1 VINNYDDE
9 IWESSVRKYV
19 AFFIDIL
26 DDMITSKQK
35 ADFYSL
41 KRLAE
46 RLIKQTDLALEED
59 KNYNLSPVFQEI
71 EDKWISGLM
80 AYQIGGKSARDF
92 AIDAKNGNV
101 NSESGVMSAGFID
114 EGGNHIEKVGELLE
128 KENMKRGKKH

>member
-1 VINNYDDE
+1 MTNDYDDE

-35 ADFYSL
+35 ADFYAL

-71 EDKWISGLM
+71 ENKWISGLM
-80 AYQIGGKSARDF
+80 AYQIGGKCARDF

-101 NSESGVMSAGFID
+101 NAESGAMSAGFID
-114 EGGNHIEKVGELLE
+114 EGGNHIEKVGELLK